1 MIDDEDEDTLPTAL
15 HMTASRP
22 RPDVLVIG
30 IHGELDALTAPEW
43 TAHLREHD
51 ADRARYLVLD
61 LAGITFIGSTGI
73 TLLLTELQAVQETH
87 ALVLT
92 GVADNRRVG
101 RILELVG
108 LLDRFST
115 YRDLAEF
122 LQDLDRAADQ
132 PPADE

>member
-15 HMTASRP
+15 RMTAARP
-22 RPDVLVIG
+22 RPEVLVIG

-43 TAHLREHD
+43 TAHLRAHD
-51 ADRARYLVLD
+51 ADQARYLVLD

-92 GVADNRRVG
+92 GVAGNRRVG

-115 YRDLAEF
+115 YRDVPEF
-122 LQDLDRAADQ
+122 LSDLDA
-132 PPADE
+132 